1 MLALFAN
8 GRIEQWLD
16 CTGVSP
22 SDMCDPQMVP
32 RIARQ
37 LRRFHSIDVDLPKA
51 PHTPWGV
58 TRDWLQQAKQLKFTD
73 PVKQVSWMPLRAPE
87 PPLTTG

>member
-1 MLALFAN
+1 MAAL
-8 GRIEQWLD
+8 QWLD

-22 SDMCDPQMVP
+22 TDMCDPLMVP
-32 RIARQ
+32 HIARQ
-37 LRRFHSIDVDLPKA
+37 LRRFHSIEVDLPKA

-73 PVKQVSWMPLRAPE
+73 PVKQVSWAATPGPRAAVTVAVLAE
-87 PPLTTG
+87 